1 MNAISNRTRKWLQQ
15 RILVY
20 AVKEDVDGPFNP
32 EVASDVQ
39 IANGAPEFRK
49 AILEGIQ
56 AKEISIPLDDVDE
69 LARRAASEA
78 YVVRGFN
85 EAWLRGEITEKELRR
100 FPLYS
105 NYCEY
110 YERSLRVLALAWDI
124 AGIALEQTEPPARLT
139 KLRFLSRQNPE
150 R

>member
-1 MNAISNRTRKWLQQ
+1 MNAISRKTHKWLQQ

-20 AVKEDVDGPFNP
+20 AVKEDVNGPFSP
-32 EVASDVQ
+32 EVNRDVQ
-39 IANGAPEFRK
+39 IANSAPEFRK

-56 AKEISIPLDDVDE
+56 AKEIFVPLDDVDE

-85 EAWLRGEITEKELRR
+85 EAWLSGEITKKDLRK

-105 NYCEY
+105 SYREY
-110 YERSLRVLALAWDI
+110 FERSPRVWALALDI
-124 AGIALEQTEPPARLT
+124 AGIAAEQMESPAA
-139 KLRFLSRQNPE
+139 SQN
-150 R
+150 

>member
-1 MNAISNRTRKWLQQ
+1 MNAISKRTRKWLQQ

-39 IANGAPEFRK
+39 IAKAAPEFRK

-56 AKEISIPLDDVDE
+56 AKEISIPQDDVDE

-85 EAWLRGEITEKELRR
+85 EAWLRGEITEKDLRK

-105 NYCEY
+105 NYREY

-124 AGIALEQTEPPARLT
+124 AGIALEQMEPPAA
-139 KLRFLSRQNPE
+139 SQN
-150 R
+150 